1 MYCYMARQP
10 ILDHDKNLYGY
21 ELLFRDG
28 ESNAFPNI
36 NDDEA
41 TSKLITEH
49 HLLMGVEK
57 ITGGQLAFINFSA
70 DTLIHHFPTS
80 INPKSMVIE
89 ILETVPISR
98 ELMTACRELHR
109 MGYQLALDDHDFDPK
124 WDIFLPYISIIKVDV
139 QQFNLLQ
146 ISKYVSRVKHY
157 NVTLLAEKVETAAE
171 FNKLRQLGFK
181 LFQGYF
187 FARPE
192 MLKHKKISSNKLN
205 LMLLIA
211 ESSKVALD
219 FDQLSHIVERDLGL
233 SYKLLRFVN
242 SASFAREKPIG
253 SLKHAMVY
261 MGEAELKKFIALL
274 ALANLSEHSG
284 SELLNMSVVR
294 ARFCDQLA
302 NLNQDPTNPPTA
314 FLTGLFSLVDALLE
328 QPLSELLDDL
338 PILPEIKTALLEHSG
353 RLGRYLDLAKAFE
366 QANWE
371 MQQQLTRQALTKPID
386 LSPVYLEAVEWAHGL
401 MLTAKD
407 EDNKEAAK

>member
-10 ILDHDKNLYGY
+10 ILDAEKNLYGY

-28 ESNAFPNI
+28 VANCFPNI
-36 NDDEA
+36 NADEA

-57 ITGGQLAFINFSA
+57 ITGSRMAFINFSA

-80 INPKSMVIE
+80 IDPKSMVIE

-98 ELMTACRELHR
+98 ELLTACRELHR
-109 MGYQLALDDHDFDPK
+109 MGYQLALDDHDFEPK

-139 QQFNLLQ
+139 QQFNMLQ
-146 ISKYVSRVKHY
+146 ISKYISRIKHHP
-157 NVTLLAEKVETAAE
+157 VTLLAEKVETAAE
-171 FNKLRQLGFK
+171 YQKLKQLGFN

-192 MLKHKKISSNKLN
+192 MLKHKKIASSKLN
-205 LMLLIA
+205 LLLLIS
-211 ESSKVALD
+211 ESSKVELD
-219 FDQLSHIVERDLGL
+219 FDQLSAIVERDLGL

-242 SASFAREKPIG
+242 SSSFAREKPIG

-274 ALANLSEHSG
+274 ALANLSEDNG
-284 SELLNMSVVR
+284 SELLNMSMVR
-294 ARFCDQLA
+294 ARFCDLMAQM
-302 NLNQDPTNPPTA
+302 NHDPENPPSA

-328 QPLSELLDDL
+328 QPLADLLEDL
-338 PILPEIKTALLEHSG
+338 PILPEIKEALVAHQGKLGQYLE
-353 RLGRYLDLAKAFE
+353 LAKAFE
-366 QANWE
+366 QADWE
-371 MQQQLTRQALTKPID
+371 LQQQLSQKLFGKAID
-386 LSPVYLEAVEWAHGL
+386 LSPHYMQAVDWAHGL
-401 MLTAKD
+401 LLTARS
-407 EDNKEAAK
+407 N

>member
-10 ILDHDKNLYGY
+10 ILDAQKNLYGY

-89 ILETVPISR
+89 ILETVPISS
-98 ELMTACRELHR
+98 ELMTACKQLHG

-146 ISKYVSRVKHY
+146 ISKYVSRVRHY
-157 NVTLLAEKVETAAE
+157 NVTLLAEKVETAEE
-171 FNKLRQLGFK
+171 FNKLRQLGFQ

-192 MLKHKKISSNKLN
+192 MLKHKNISSSKLN

-211 ESSKVALD
+211 EASKVELN
-219 FDQLSHIVERDLGL
+219 FDDLSHIVERDLGL

-274 ALANLSEHSG
+274 ALANLAENNG
-284 SELLNMSVVR
+284 SELLNISVVR

-302 NLNQDPTNPPTA
+302 ALNQDELNPPSA

-328 QPLSELLDDL
+328 QPLAGLLQDL
-338 PILPEIKTALLEHSG
+338 PILPEIKSALLEHSG
-353 RLGRYLDLAKAFE
+353 KLGQYLELAKAFE
-366 QANWE
+366 RTDWDS
-371 MQQQLTRQALTKPID
+371 QQQLTRQVLNKAID
-386 LSPVYLEAVEWAHGL
+386 LSPLYLEAVDWAHGL
-401 MLTAKD
+401 MLTARE
-407 EDNKEAAK
+407 EDKV